1 MCSSR
6 RGRGLLGID
15 PRAVRL
21 RVRRCRWMRRRRGP
35 DLQRREW
42 IGHALQEIWLS
53 LPGLGGKCRG
63 SLLVL
68 SGEPVLYGEGGGYL
82 AGLAAVGVVVSLRDH
97 VCALVGVDGVEH
109 RMGKV
114 KWGFGQLLSKY
125 CFE

>member
-1 MCSSR
+1 GRSAPRRRCSSR

-15 PRAVRL
+15 ARAVRL
-21 RVRRCRWMRRRRGP
+21 RVRWCRWMRRRRGP

-68 SGEPVLYGEGGGYL
+68 SGEPVFDGEGVFFG
-82 AGLAAVGVVVSLRDH
+82 AICAVVSGPPDD
-97 VCALVGVDGVEH
+97 VCEFVG
-109 RMGKV
+109 
-114 KWGFGQLLSKY
+114 
-125 CFE
+125 